1 MEKLSELKAGTKC
14 RVKEVRG
21 SGPVKRR
28 VLDMG
33 IVPRSE
39 IEVIRVAPLG
49 DPVEFKLKG
58 YYLSLRKEEAEN
70 IFVEV
75 L

>member
-1 MEKLSELKAGTKC
+1 MEKLSELKSGTKC
-14 RVKEVRG
+14 RVKEVNG

-28 VLDMG
+28 ILDMG
-33 IVPRSE
+33 VVPGSE

-49 DPVEFKLKG
+49 DPMEFRLKG

-70 IFVEV
+70 VFVEV